1 MIAVHPVGWLIN
13 NSVQVEE
20 PGLMSEMKLG
30 NEWSAQEISILLN
43 ARVWHSIACLQEDD
57 TDGNL
62 LPGLFSSATFL
73 HIFLIT
79 GLIMI
84 TEPAS

>member
-30 NEWSAQEISILLN
+30 NEISILLN